1 MTAEK
6 ISLDIDIFSE
16 VFLYLYTRKPT
27 LYMDI
32 YVLNLMGSN
41 RTFMELKSRKGGETI
56 TLKTCSNRTF
66 MELKFTRNGNSV
78 CQIRLF

>member
-1 MTAEK
+1 MQR
-6 ISLDIDIFSE
+6 S
-16 VFLYLYTRKPT
+16 RQ
-27 LYMDI
+27 
-32 YVLNLMGSN
+32 NCSN

>member
-32 YVLNLMGSN
+32 YVLDLMGSN
-41 RTFMELKSRKGGETI
+41 RTFMELKYKKYEDYLYDAG
-56 TLKTCSNRTF
+56 SNRTF
-66 MELKFTRNGNSV
+66 MELKCTTGIAVFVR
-78 CQIRLF
+78 QLF